1 MICPH
6 VCFCPISFNKNGL
19 EQRHVQQNAPGKQK
33 QKQRWKLRLRK
44 IEIEHKNRVKEEHR
58 CVHYEG
64 QTIVTAEIR
73 I

>member
-1 MICPH
+1 MF
-6 VCFCPISFNKNGL
+6 VCALSLSTKMAYSKDTYNKML
-19 EQRHVQQNAPGKQK
+19 LGKQK

-58 CVHYEG
+58 CVDYEG
-64 QTIVTAEIR
+64 QRIVIAEIQ